1 MTIESVESRISDLM
15 AKNAPL
21 NATIKFEFK
30 DGGIL
35 VVEST
40 EEVSG
45 IAHEDGPADCTV
57 KVKSTDLVKMM
68 DGKLDPMLAFT
79 MGKLKVKGDMGV
91 AMKLT
96 KFFE

>member
-1 MTIESVESRISDLM
+1 MTIESVESRITELM
-15 AKNAPL
+15 AGNSPL

-30 DGGIL
+30 EGGVL

-40 EEVSG
+40 EDNSAIVY
-45 IAHEDGPADCTV
+45 EDGPADCTV
-57 KVKSTDLVKMM
+57 KVKSADLLKMM
-68 DGKLDPMLAFT
+68 DGKMDPMLAFT